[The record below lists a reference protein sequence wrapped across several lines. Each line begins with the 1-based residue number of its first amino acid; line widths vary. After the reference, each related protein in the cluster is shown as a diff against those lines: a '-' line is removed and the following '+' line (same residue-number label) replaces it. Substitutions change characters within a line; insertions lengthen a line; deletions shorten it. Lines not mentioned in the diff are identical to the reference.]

1 MAAARDEARLLLPSP
16 LGLLEYDLLE
26 GATFV
31 GPAARGGLEAAP
43 RPFAGA
49 LLVVAREAAGHVA
62 RALDDAQPVMVDG
75 APPTHDPLRDGARLQ
90 VGDQTAVFQA
100 RVVAPPVN
108 TVEAPRRPPREVE
121 RRDAPPA
128 RPRRVPLWPFA
139 LVAAG
144 LVLAAVVRGVEH
156 MQDGRR
162 AEEVL
167 ARDLPEPLADPT
179 TDWPEDVRT
188 LLELDASARARA
200 DGALRAELDRLRGA
214 LDRTRDPAV
223 VAALRARWSELFDRL
238 ATVELGEL
246 ADTVDR
252 LATAGAFARANEEIT
267 RFERHFA
274 GAVPAD
280 AVTPLRERVARE
292 AAASLEVVL
301 RDLAPLVTHAPRDAY
316 VRLVEALDRFPVD
329 LAPKLAPLLDVAR
342 RSLYGSVPPRPPV
355 RDPGGDA
362 GRGGADPGGDA
373 PRAPDDGNDAG
384 KGDEGPDADAVA
396 LKAWRT
402 AHGDLLAGRYE
413 QAAVSFRRLLDLHRS
428 STLLSLQ
435 RPAIEAAERW
445 ARAGR
450 DGPHVLL
457 HGEATIKR
465 GRVQVSYEFDQ
476 HAELAEDFR
485 AEAPFAT
492 DEPVEVTWE
501 QGLVH
506 IRLGTGL
513 FHFLVYTDDV
523 RIQATVRAEV
533 AHDFGLLAVDDGA
546 RYRAILFNLANTRFK
561 LKKGADATVQPG
573 HVLWLIG
580 EGVWAAADA
589 GVHGFIKIA
598 ERTTSK
604 LENMDRLQLELV
616 RDGLKARGTMQG
628 KTDGVHLEGAVKG
641 DDGSGVGPAR
651 VGLFTHGTRMTIESV
666 RIDGRVD
673 PTWWASYLKQQVAL
687 LPTPP

>member
-31 GPAARGGLEAAP
+31 GPASRGGLEAAP
-43 RPFAGA
+43 RPFARA
-49 LLVVAREAAGHVA
+49 ALVVAREGEGHVV
-62 RALDDAQPVMVDG
+62 RALSGTSIVMVDG
-75 APPTHDPLRDGARLQ
+75 AAPTEQLLRDGARLQ
-90 VGDQTAVFQA
+90 IGDQTAVFQA
-100 RVVAPPVN
+100 AHVAAAAPAA
-108 TVEAPRRPPREVE
+108 EAPRRAPPRDVE
-121 RRDAPPA
+121 RRDAPPP
-128 RPRRVPLWPFA
+128 RPRRLPMWPLA

-156 MQDGRR
+156 VQNERR

-167 ARDLPEPLADPT
+167 ARQLPEPL
-179 TDWPEDVRT
+179 TDRATEWPEDVRT
-188 LLELDASARARA
+188 LLELDAGARARG

-223 VAALRARWSELFDRL
+223 VAALRARWGEMFDRL
-238 ATVELGEL
+238 ASSELVELGDL
-246 ADTVDR
+246 VDR
-252 LATAGAFARANEEIT
+252 LAAGGAFARAGEEIT
-267 RFERHFA
+267 RFERRFA
-274 GAVPAD
+274 GSVPAD
-280 AVTPLRERVARE
+280 AVTPLRERIARE
-292 AAASLEVVL
+292 AATSLDVLL
-301 RDLAPLVTHAPRDAY
+301 RDVAPLVTHAPRDAY
-316 VRLVEALDRFPVD
+316 VRLVEALDRFPVE
-329 LAPKLAPLLDVAR
+329 LAPKIAPLLDTACKR
-342 RSLYGSVPPRPPV
+342 LHGSMPPPAPPRGT
-355 RDPGGDA
+355 DGGGVA
-362 GRGGADPGGDA
+362 GPGGDA
-373 PRAPDDGNDAG
+373 PRDPEPGDGAAP
-384 KGDEGPDADAVA
+384 GDEQPDPDAVA

-402 AHGDLLAGRYE
+402 AHGDLLAGRYD
-413 QAAVSFRRLLDLHRS
+413 QAAVSFRRLLDLHRA
-428 STLLSLQ
+428 STLLSLH
-435 RPAIEAAERW
+435 RPNIETAERW

-457 HGEATIKR
+457 HGDATSKR
-465 GRVQVSYEFDQ
+465 GRVQVTYEFDE
-476 HAELAEDFR
+476 HVELADDFS

-492 DEPVEVTWE
+492 DEPVEVKWE

-513 FHFLVYTDDV
+513 FHRLVYTNDV

-533 AHDFGLLAVDDGA
+533 ARDFGLLAVDDGP
-546 RYRAILFNLANTRFK
+546 RYRAILFDLANTRFK
-561 LKKGADATVQPG
+561 LKKGADATVQAG

-589 GVHGFIKIA
+589 DVHGFIKIA

-628 KTDGVHLEGAVKG
+628 KTDGVHLEGTVKG

-651 VGLFTHGTRMTIESV
+651 VGLFTHGSRMTIESV
-666 RIDGRVD
+666 RIEGQVD
-673 PTWWASYLKQQVAL
+673 PTWWASYLKEQVGL